1 MRKHI
6 LAALVA
12 LLAGFQMMNAI
23 PARPGRFTV
32 TQPDGSRLVLERHG
46 DEWGHWLTDVS
57 GKMVRRE
64 ADGFYR
70 ILSEAD
76 ATSVREAALQ
86 RRAARRNMQAAA
98 RSVKG
103 RGVFGQKHF
112 LVILV
117 EFKDLSFTVENPNEA
132 FSNMMNKP
140 GYSVNGGTGSARDFY
155 YDNSHGVFEP
165 IFDVYGPV
173 KLDTTKVYYGG
184 NDWSGNDKNPEKA
197 VAQGCQA
204 LDDQI
209 DFSQYDNDGDGKVD
223 LVFMYYAGYG
233 EADSYDSDAIWPHQ
247 WELSSAGIQ
256 LVLDGVTVDSYACSN
271 ERVGYGELQGMLDGI
286 GTACHEFGHAMGLP
300 DFYDTDYQTN
310 GEAGALY
317 SYSTMC
323 GGAYNNE
330 GRTPPYFNFEER
342 MLLGWVDETD
352 YLTFDWTGDYSIAPI
367 NENVAYRTFTDMD
380 GEYFVYENRTK
391 TGWDLYLPGAGMVV
405 YHVDKS
411 SRSVR
416 IGWGTSTAQNLWENW
431 HESNSINENGSHPC
445 FYIVPADNQSSLN
458 YSHEERIPFPYG
470 TVNSYVPKSW
480 NGVDGLVSFS
490 RIVYTG
496 GQVSFHAK
504 VNTGELDY
512 PTIADAGEY
521 TAGSRFTFAL
531 EQSEDVETPTSV
543 AWYYDDEPA
552 GADSVTLTAGLH
564 TVEAILTYADGRR
577 TVLSLEIN
585 VP

>member
-1 MRKHI
+1 
-6 LAALVA
+6 
-12 LLAGFQMMNAI
+12 
-23 PARPGRFTV
+23 
-32 TQPDGSRLVLERHG
+32 
-46 DEWGHWLTDVS
+46 
-57 GKMVRRE
+57 
-64 ADGFYR
+64 
-70 ILSEAD
+70 
-76 ATSVREAALQ
+76 
-86 RRAARRNMQAAA
+86 
-98 RSVKG
+98 
-103 RGVFGQKHF
+103 
-112 LVILV
+112 
-117 EFKDLSFTVENPNEA
+117 
-132 FSNMMNKP
+132 
-140 GYSVNGGTGSARDFY
+140 
-155 YDNSHGVFEP
+155 
-165 IFDVYGPV
+165 
-173 KLDTTKVYYGG
+173 
-184 NDWSGNDKNPEKA
+184 
-197 VAQGCQA
+197 
-204 LDDQI
+204 
-209 DFSQYDNDGDGKVD
+209 
-223 LVFMYYAGYG
+223 
-233 EADSYDSDAIWPHQ
+233 
-247 WELSSAGIQ
+247 
-256 LVLDGVTVDSYACSN
+256 
-271 ERVGYGELQGMLDGI
+271 
-286 GTACHEFGHAMGLP
+286 
-300 DFYDTDYQTN
+300 
-310 GEAGALY
+310 
-317 SYSTMC
+317 
-323 GGAYNNE
+323 
-330 GRTPPYFNFEER
+330 
-342 MLLGWVDETD
+342 
-352 YLTFDWTGDYSIAPI
+352 
-367 NENVAYRTFTDMD
+367 
-380 GEYFVYENRTK
+380 
-391 TGWDLYLPGAGMVV
+391 MVV

-480 NGVDGLVSFS
+480 NGVDGPVSFS